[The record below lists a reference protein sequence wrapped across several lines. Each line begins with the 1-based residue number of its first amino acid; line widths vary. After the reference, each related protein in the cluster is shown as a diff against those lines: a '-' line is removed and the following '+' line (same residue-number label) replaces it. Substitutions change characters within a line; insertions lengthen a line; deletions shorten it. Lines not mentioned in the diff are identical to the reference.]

1 MRGIRGA
8 ITVERND
15 QEEIWQAAQELIT
28 ELMRTNAIAPEDIG
42 AAIFS
47 VTEDLTAAFP
57 TAGVRRIAGFD
68 LVPLFDAQ
76 QSAEKLLS
84 LSTLLYSV
92 LYTQGVTTEE
102 GAAVASQVP
111 NVALA
116 DVNTQYSYL
125 QLKPVL
131 QALTE
136 SKSGRLGDWPKV

>member
-47 VTEDLTAAFP
+47 VTEDLSAAFP

-68 LVPLFDAQ
+68 LVPLFDARQ
-76 QSAEKLLS
+76 CAIENSLPRCIRVLL
-84 LSTLLYSV
+84 LVNIDVPQEDIHHIYLRAAANLRPD
-92 LYTQGVTTEE
+92 LE
-102 GAAVASQVP
+102 G
-111 NVALA
+111 
-116 DVNTQYSYL
+116 
-125 QLKPVL
+125 
-131 QALTE
+131 
-136 SKSGRLGDWPKV
+136 

>member
-28 ELMRTNAIAPEDIG
+28 ELMRTNAIAPEHIG

-68 LVPLFDAQ
+68 LVPLFDARQ
-76 QSAEKLLS
+76 CAIENSLPRCIRVLL
-84 LSTLLYSV
+84 LVNIDVPQKDIHHIYLRTAANLRPDL
-92 LYTQGVTTEE
+92 E
-102 GAAVASQVP
+102 G
-111 NVALA
+111 
-116 DVNTQYSYL
+116 
-125 QLKPVL
+125 
-131 QALTE
+131 
-136 SKSGRLGDWPKV
+136 

>member
-68 LVPLFDAQ
+68 LVPLFDARQ
-76 QSAEKLLS
+76 CAIEDSLPRCIRVLL
-84 LSTLLYSV
+84 L
-92 LYTQGVTTEE
+92 
-102 GAAVASQVP
+102 
-111 NVALA
+111 
-116 DVNTQYSYL
+116 VNTDTAQTDIHHVYL
-125 QLKPVL
+125 RAAAKLRPDL
-131 QALTE
+131 E
-136 SKSGRLGDWPKV
+136 G